1 MRGSGDAV
9 KKLESDLLLI
19 KADVDVLI
27 ASLKRSA
34 AKTKHSSALK
44 KLEAVQQAQFDKVV
58 ADCKANVADLLDSS
72 KSARRSRA
80 SEEVASRGAFVGRM
94 FAL

>member
-1 MRGSGDAV
+1 MRGSGDAI
-9 KKLESDLLLI
+9 KKLESDLLLV
-19 KADVDVLI
+19 KADVDALI

-44 KLEAVQQAQFDKVV
+44 KLEAVQQAQFDKAV
-58 ADCKANVADLLDSS
+58 ADCKVDVADLLDSS

-80 SEEVASRGAFVGRM
+80 SEDAAPRGASAGRM